1 VLQYC
6 KLVKLVNESPQT
18 KLRLGQGGED
28 VTDVREAPTEKATRY
43 SGYSSYSYLDAGT
56 DYRVFDLAAEVDRVP
71 SSPVSVS
78 SEQEARVRDIF
89 QQHVII
95 SLHEHPTTVP
105 DDTAE
110 IFEYRR
116 QNRDFT
122 AYRGLSISGLDAVFD
137 NLMDGTALVTSKS
150 GWKWDDVVMD
160 LGMRQCDIA
169 HQDFLV
175 WAGSVSDILRAK
187 ANGQIAWIPSLEAA
201 TPIEN
206 ELDRIDILYGL
217 GVRMMGIAYSE
228 GNTLGAG
235 LREPRDGGLT
245 IFGQQA
251 VRRMNQ
257 LGIAIDV
264 SHSGDQTALDT
275 IERSTKPIFI
285 THAGARSLWQSSR
298 LKPDEVIIA
307 CAQKGGVI
315 GIEAAPHTTLTPKH
329 RSHSIESIME
339 HFEYCVALVGIDH
352 VTFGPD
358 TLFGDH
364 VGLHHAFAAQLS
376 IAQSRKGT
384 DFEEVAY
391 VDGLENPGEG
401 LLNCARWMV
410 VQGYSDTDIAKAM
423 GGNSLRV
430 LHEVWWQ

>member
-1 VLQYC
+1 MT
-6 KLVKLVNESPQT
+6 NAT
-18 KLRLGQGGED
+18 
-28 VTDVREAPTEKATRY
+28 EARAAKGTRY
-43 SGYSSYSYLDAGT
+43 SGYTSYSYLDAGK
-56 DYRVFDLAAEVDRVP
+56 DFRVFTLAKEIDRVP
-71 SSPVSVS
+71 SSPVTVS
-78 SEQEARVRDIF
+78 PEQEERLRRLFDE
-89 QQHVII
+89 QVII

-105 DDTAE
+105 DDVAE
-110 IFEYRR
+110 IFDYRR

-122 AYRGLSISGLDAVFD
+122 AYEGLSVSGLDAVFD
-137 NLMDGTALVTSKS
+137 NLMDGTALITSKN

-160 LGMRQCDIA
+160 LGMRQCDVA

-175 WAGSVSDILRAK
+175 WAGSVHDILRAK

-245 IFGQQA
+245 IFGRQA
-251 VRRMNQ
+251 VHRMNQ

-275 IERSTKPIFI
+275 IETSDGPVFI
-285 THAGARSLWQSSR
+285 THAGARALWHSPR
-298 LKPDEVIIA
+298 LKPDEVIVA

-315 GIEAAPHTTLTPKH
+315 GIEAAPHTTLTQKH
-329 RSHSIESIME
+329 SSHNIESIME

-352 VTFGPD
+352 VTLGPD

-376 IAQSRKGT
+376 ISQSRQGT
-384 DFEEVAY
+384 DFTEVAY

-401 LLNCARWMV
+401 LLNCARWMIV
-410 VQGYSDTDIAKAM
+410 HGYSDEDIAKAM
-423 GGNSLRV
+423 GGNTLRV
-430 LHEVWWQ
+430 LRQVWWH

>member
-1 VLQYC
+1 M
-6 KLVKLVNESPQT
+6 NAT
-18 KLRLGQGGED
+18 
-28 VTDVREAPTEKATRY
+28 EAPARKASRY
-43 SGYSSYSYLDAGT
+43 SGYSSYSYLEAGQ
-56 DYRVFDLAAEVDRVP
+56 DYRTFTLAREIDRVP
-71 SSPVSVS
+71 SSVVSVS
-78 SEQEARVRDIF
+78 PEQEERVRAIF
-89 QQHVII
+89 DRHVII

-105 DDTAE
+105 EDTSE

-122 AYRGLSISGLDAVFD
+122 AYQGLSVSGLDAIFD
-137 NLMDGTALVTSKS
+137 NLMDGTALVTSKN
-150 GWKWDDVVMD
+150 GWKWDDIVFD

-175 WAGSVSDILRAK
+175 WAGSVDDILRAK
-187 ANGQIAWIPSLEAA
+187 ANGQIAWIPALEAA

-206 ELDRIDILYGL
+206 EVDRIDILYGL

-245 IFGQQA
+245 VFGQQA

-275 IERSTKPIFI
+275 IEASRTPIFI
-285 THAGARSLWQSSR
+285 THAGARGLWPSSR
-298 LKPDEVIIA
+298 LKPDEIIVA
-307 CAQKGGVI
+307 CAEKGGVI
-315 GIEAAPHTTLTPKH
+315 GIEAAPHTTLTPTHKQ
-329 RSHSIESIME
+329 HSIESIME
-339 HFEYCVALVGIDH
+339 HFEYCVSLVGIDH

-358 TLFGDH
+358 SLFGDH

-384 DFEEVAY
+384 DFQEVEY

-410 VQGYSDTDIAKAM
+410 AHDYSDDDIAKAM
-423 GGNSLRV
+423 GGNTLRV
-430 LHEVWWQ
+430 LREVWWK